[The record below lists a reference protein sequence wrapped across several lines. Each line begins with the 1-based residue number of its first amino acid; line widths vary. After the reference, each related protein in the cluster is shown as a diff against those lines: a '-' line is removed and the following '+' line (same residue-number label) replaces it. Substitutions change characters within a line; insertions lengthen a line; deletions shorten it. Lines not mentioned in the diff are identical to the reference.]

1 MLKGPA
7 RIVLVTLL
15 FFPLSCGGR
24 GQGSDALEEAR
35 LLHRAGRYGQS
46 LVMYE
51 SILEEG
57 PYDPQLQLEY
67 ARTAV
72 LAAQSERSRSFRQRA
87 LQALRKLGEEPGDAD
102 SSEVGELWR
111 RLGWEMARD
120 HDSLQAYRAFG
131 MSAEHLGMADPS
143 LEEEWLL
150 RGLYA
155 GRHLAQVGGVP
166 DSVRETQVGD
176 SLLAAAAERHLV
188 ELDRVPLTRTDLR
201 PSVLIARALLLPYTD
216 RRREEL
222 EVLTE
227 LDRHGEIDPG
237 WRHRRM
243 QLMLELARED
253 IEEGRSGLAREKL
266 LEIWSSSF
274 VGEQVEAAVLLG
286 ELAEQDND
294 PEGAL
299 RWYRNACSIS
309 PDLSTPAARLAAARR
324 DSLLYLMP

>member
-1 MLKGPA
+1 MRSRPHLLIPS
-7 RIVLVTLL
+7 ILLSTLVC
-15 FFPLSCGGR
+15 CGGGER
-24 GQGSDALEEAR
+24 QTDALEEAR
-35 LLHRAGRYGQS
+35 LLHRAGRYTQS
-46 LVMYE
+46 LAIYE
-51 SILEEG
+51 SVLEES
-57 PYDPQLQLEY
+57 PYDPELQLEY

-87 LQALRKLGEEPGDAD
+87 LQALRRLCQDPGDAD

-111 RLGWEMARD
+111 RLGWEMSRD
-120 HDSLQAYRAFG
+120 RDSLQAYQAFG
-131 MSAEHLGMADPS
+131 MSADYLGRTDPS

-166 DSVRETQVGD
+166 DSVRETEAGD

-201 PSVLIARALLLPYTD
+201 PSVLRARALLLPHTD
-216 RRREEL
+216 RRQEEL

-227 LDRHGEIDPG
+227 LDRQGEIDPG

-243 QLMLELARED
+243 QLMLQLARED
-253 IEEGRSGLAREKL
+253 MEEGRPSLAREKL

-286 ELAEQDND
+286 ELAEQNND
-294 PEGAL
+294 AEGAL
-299 RWYRNACSIS
+299 RWYRNACNIS